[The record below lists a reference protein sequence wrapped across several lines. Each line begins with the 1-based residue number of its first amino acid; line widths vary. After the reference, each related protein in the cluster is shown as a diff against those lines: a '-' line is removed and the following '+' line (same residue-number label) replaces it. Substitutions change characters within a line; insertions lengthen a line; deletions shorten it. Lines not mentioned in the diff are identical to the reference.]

1 MSTEETQNENPDIIG
16 KLSDEERDSL
26 TQMRQHSQEVLIK
39 IGQIRVQEMRLLA
52 RLDQMDAGAQEIMN
66 KISSRLEVPEG
77 QQWIALQDGSIRLV
91 KSNAAAES

>member
-16 KLSDEERDSL
+16 KLSDEEHGAL

-52 RLDQMDAGAQEIMN
+52 RLDQMDASVQEIMN

-77 QQWIALQDGSIRLV
+77 QQWIALQDGSIRLI
-91 KSNAAAES
+91 KSDASEKS